1 MRTALLAR
9 LGEISIVLH
18 AGDARAGR
26 QEERRGEVNG
36 RRAATVRD
44 DATVMKREMFGDD
57 GLATSNS
64 AVRSGSCAGWGLNA
78 TCTISLACC
87 EGSPSVAGAHV
98 HSVGIYMAAC
108 IHAVRAVFTMI

>member
-1 MRTALLAR
+1 
-9 LGEISIVLH
+9 VLH